1 MAQTPPT
8 AGFDYPLLLRGAL
21 LGLIRDLLRRIADEG
36 FPGDH
41 HFYLTFRTDAHG
53 VVLSAA
59 QRQRF
64 PQEMT
69 IVLQHQ
75 YWNLEVGDEAF
86 SVTLRF
92 GGDPERLTIPFAALT
107 GFVDPP
113 ASFGLRLD
121 ATAEKE
127 GPSVTQEAPS
137 LERPE
142 PLAAQPESPAAP
154 AARTSTV
161 VPFRPRSTSGQS
173 EDDSR

>member
-21 LGLIRDLLRRIADEG
+21 LGLIRDLLRRVADEG

-41 HFYLTFRTDAHG
+41 HFYLTFRTDAPG

-86 SVTLRF
+86 SATLRF
-92 GGDPERLTIPFAALT
+92 GGAPERLTIPFAALT

-121 ATAEKE
+121 AAEKE
-127 GPSVTQEAPS
+127 GPSVTHEAPS
-137 LERPE
+137 LERPA
-142 PLAAQPESPAAP
+142 PLPAQPEAPAAP
-154 AARTSTV
+154 SARTSTV
-161 VPFRPRSTSGQS
+161 VPFRPRSSPGPE
-173 EDDSR
+173 EDGPR